1 MIRKYIAAA
10 ITAAA
15 VILSGCAGS
24 ENNSEGVSEES
35 STRSTD
41 IFTVSAQSTAGNGE
55 ASTSSSS
62 EGQSAP
68 VSETDPEVSSTT
80 ASSAET
86 PSETSAAEEYSEA
99 SSSADT
105 APTEIPQPTERDEVG
120 ENETRIV
127 SGGETLQIESGK
139 MLVVEGALM
148 VESGAVLNI
157 ADGAE
162 LLVNGSVQLGGDLVI
177 SEGGKLTM
185 GRDTAVIDGSGS
197 VVVVKDF
204 EQIDCEHGTV
214 KTHITPPER
223 VVTNGVTTVG
233 GVVIANKAIKLPPEY
248 GSHLSLNEV
257 EPEVYAALEQM
268 RADAN
273 HWFVNRS
280 GYRSYWEQQLD
291 FQYNVDLLGFERADV
306 LSARAGHS
314 EHQTGLTLDLD
325 SFDQN
330 YGDTPIGK
338 WLAENCWQYGFIIRY
353 PKGKEHI
360 TGYEYEPWH
369 VRYLG
374 KSTASLVYHSGLT
387 LEEFL
392 NVEGGTVVIDD

>member
-1 MIRKYIAAA
+1 MNRKYIG
-10 ITAAA
+10 A
-15 VILSGCAGS
+15 VLAVSLVLSGCAVRG
-24 ENNSEGVSEES
+24 NNSESPSE
-35 STRSTD
+35 
-41 IFTVSAQSTAGNGE
+41 QSTSSLAST
-55 ASTSSSS
+55 STSSSRS
-62 EGQSAP
+62 EVSSSVPQSSSAT
-68 VSETDPEVSSTT
+68 VSVPEASSSTTSSVEILPETSTPEVSSEI
-80 ASSAET
+80 SSSVPEET
-86 PSETSAAEEYSEA
+86 PLEVPPSL
-99 SSSADT
+99 
-105 APTEIPQPTERDEVG
+105 ERDVISV
-120 ENETRIV
+120 NETGIV
-127 SGGETLQIESGK
+127 ASGETLYIESGK
-139 MLVVEGALM
+139 MLVVEGSLT
-148 VESGAVLNI
+148 VESGAVLNVTN
-157 ADGAE
+157 GAE
-162 LLVNGSVQLGGDLVI
+162 LLVEGSVQLDGDLI
-177 SEGGKLTM
+177 LSEGGKLIM
-185 GRDTAVIDGSGS
+185 GSDNAWIDGGGS
-197 VVVVKDF
+197 VVVVKNF

-248 GSHLSLNEV
+248 GNHLSLNEV
-257 EPEVYAALEQM
+257 EPEVYSALEDM
-268 RADAN
+268 RAAAN

-330 YGDTPIGK
+330 YCYTPEGK
-338 WLAENCWQYGFIIRY
+338 WLAENCWRYGFIIRY

-360 TGYEYEPWH
+360 TGYDYEPWH

-374 KSTASLVYHSGLT
+374 KSTAKLVFDSGLT

-392 NVEGGTVVIDD
+392 NVEGGTVVIDN